1 MVSGQSS
8 IWHTILDVGT
18 AKCFKA
24 VLVPAGCVGTIC
36 GVKLSPALSDFLNF
50 PNLNLLMCGLVAD
63 CGNPAYIAGGGGQVN
78 FTTSLG
84 YRCPHHSSASR
95 ALLDQPI
102 AVCTLPC

>member
-1 MVSGQSS
+1 M
-8 IWHTILDVGT
+8 WHAVLDVGT

-78 FTTSLG
+78 FTTSLLG
-84 YRCPHHSSASR
+84 TGVHTTVQLVGRSSTS
-95 ALLDQPI
+95 QS
-102 AVCTLPC
+102 PCAHCQC